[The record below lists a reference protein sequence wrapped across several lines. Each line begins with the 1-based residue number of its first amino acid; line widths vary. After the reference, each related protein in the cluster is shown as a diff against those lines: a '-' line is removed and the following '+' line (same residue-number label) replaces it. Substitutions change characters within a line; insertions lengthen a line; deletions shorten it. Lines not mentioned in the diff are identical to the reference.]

1 MSFRDHNK
9 DYSVVKTPK
18 RAHGLAS
25 CVLQI
30 HIIHRSLDIREWDI
44 EHTAHI

>member
-25 CVLQI
+25 CVLQV
-30 HIIHRSLDIREWDI
+30 HILHRSLDISQRNI
-44 EHTAHI
+44 QHTAYI